1 MLFSIKYKYLKFIL
15 HITIYTIYKH
25 YESITKR
32 KWEYIY
38 DDRSVKAKEILSK
51 EENVVYLSTTITI
64 TTLPIIYIYIFI
76 GEIPETN
83 YLFLGDFVDRCYN
96 SVEIFLLLL
105 CLPITC
111 SVVKQQPRITI
122 NYISIRLLR

>member
-38 DDRSVKAKEILSK
+38 DDRSVKALCDKVKEILSK
-51 EENVVYLSTTITI
+51 EENVVYVSITITI
-64 TTLPIIYIYIFI
+64 TTLPIIYIY
-76 GEIPETN
+76 
-83 YLFLGDFVDRCYN
+83 
-96 SVEIFLLLL
+96 S
-105 CLPITC
+105 
-111 SVVKQQPRITI
+111 
-122 NYISIRLLR
+122 

>member
-38 DDRSVKAKEILSK
+38 DDRSDKVKEILSK
-51 EENVVYLSTTITI
+51 EENVVYVSTTITI

-76 GEIPETN
+76 AI
-83 YLFLGDFVDRCYN
+83 
-96 SVEIFLLLL
+96 
-105 CLPITC
+105 
-111 SVVKQQPRITI
+111 
-122 NYISIRLLR
+122 